1 VPNMEVGCCLESEGN
16 RVNVGEGSE
25 GGPGPLEREKDKQ
38 SMPNK
43 GSDNMGKDE
52 EDQSCRT

>member
-1 VPNMEVGCCLESEGN
+1 VPNMEVGYCLESEGN

-25 GGPGPLEREKDKQ
+25 GGHGQLEREKDKQ

-52 EDQSCRT
+52 EDQSCWT

>member
-1 VPNMEVGCCLESEGN
+1 MEVGCCLESEGN
-16 RVNVGEGSE
+16 RVKVGEGSE
-25 GGPGPLEREKDKQ
+25 GGPGPLEREKDKK

-52 EDQSCRT
+52 EDQSCWT